1 MLTKYMKM
9 ANSEVMSCIKM
20 IKKFLNKVDLTLTVL
35 STLLCVLFVLIPPL
49 NETPIRIIL
58 GIPLVLFLPGYSLV
72 AALYPKIESLDGIER
87 ITLSFGLSIAIAPLL
102 GLALNYTPFGINLT
116 SVLIVLSTFTI
127 TLSLVAWVRR
137 MKLPEEERFRVP
149 FDRLLRFKS
158 LFGVK
163 RIDKILSIIL
173 VASIIGTSVTLVY
186 VVVTPKT
193 GERFTEFY
201 ILNSNGTA
209 SDYPT
214 NLTIGEEGRLV
225 IGIVNMEYENVTY
238 RLELNFNETM
248 IYQEYVFLTHNETWK
263 TPFTFKPTIM
273 GENQKLEFLLNK
285 DGEVYRTLHIFVD
298 VH

>member
-1 MLTKYMKM
+1 M

-35 STLLCVLFVLIPPL
+35 STLLCMLFVLIPPL

-158 LFGVK
+158 LLGVK

-173 VASIIGTSVTLVY
+173 VASIIGTSITLVY

-201 ILNSNGTA
+201 ILDSNGTA

-225 IGIVNMEYENVTY
+225 IGIVNMEYDNVTY

-273 GENQKLEFLLNK
+273 GENQKLEFLLKK
-285 DGEVYRTLHIFVD
+285 DGEVYRTLHILID

>member
-1 MLTKYMKM
+1 
-9 ANSEVMSCIKM
+9 M

-158 LFGVK
+158 LLGVK

-173 VASIIGTSVTLVY
+173 VASIIGTSITLVY

-201 ILNSNGTA
+201 ILDSNGTA

-225 IGIVNMEYENVTY
+225 IGIVNMEYDNVTY

>member
-1 MLTKYMKM
+1 
-9 ANSEVMSCIKM
+9 
-20 IKKFLNKVDLTLTVL
+20 F
-35 STLLCVLFVLIPPL
+35 
-49 NETPIRIIL
+49 
-58 GIPLVLFLPGYSLV
+58 
-72 AALYPKIESLDGIER
+72 
-87 ITLSFGLSIAIAPLL
+87 
-102 GLALNYTPFGINLT
+102 
-116 SVLIVLSTFTI
+116 
-127 TLSLVAWVRR
+127 
-137 MKLPEEERFRVP
+137 
-149 FDRLLRFKS
+149 LRFKS
-158 LFGVK
+158 LLGVK

-173 VASIIGTSVTLVY
+173 VASIISTSVTLVY

-193 GERFTEFY
+193 DERFTEFY

-238 RLELNFNETM
+238 RLELNINETM